1 MASAVDVHGGTVWT
15 MIWWGFKLSLKFVS
29 NLILTRLLFPDVF
42 GIMALVGV
50 IVGAIGAAVTLAAL
64 QLWPPQIAVL
74 LGMAATRLIIWHS
87 RLMAPEQ
94 PTKPSMPP
102 ASIGPTIT
110 HDRNEQRFA
119 TASRPRAPP
128 TDLA

>member
-1 MASAVDVHGGTVWT
+1 MRSFARRRQ
-15 MIWWGFKLSLKFVS
+15 IPKL
-29 NLILTRLLFPDVF
+29 LI
-42 GIMALVGV
+42 
-50 IVGAIGAAVTLAAL
+50 AAL
-64 QLWPPQIAVL
+64 YGLAMLLVPLAHRPVRQSVPDLSAYALPDGSIPSLCDGAGKSDGKHPSTRSVCSACLLTTAPGLTVAGWSVTPPQA
-74 LGMAATRLIIWHS
+74 
-87 RLMAPEQ
+87 
-94 PTKPSMPP
+94 MPP